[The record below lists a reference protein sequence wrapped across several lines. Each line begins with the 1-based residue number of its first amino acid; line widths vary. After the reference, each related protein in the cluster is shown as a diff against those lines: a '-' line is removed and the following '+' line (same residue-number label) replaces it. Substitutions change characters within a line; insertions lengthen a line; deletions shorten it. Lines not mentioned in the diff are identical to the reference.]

1 MTIKDCEALGFQCR
15 CAYPEDM
22 RGDKR
27 YPVLFFLHGAGERG
41 EDVTKLAANGPL
53 KQIED
58 GREYPA
64 VVIAPQLKEGT
75 WFDKFESLQRL
86 VAYFIELSFVDKSRV
101 YLSGVSM
108 GGYGSWQ
115 LLMSMPNTFAAAMIC
130 CGGGMSWN
138 APSIAHIPIW
148 AFHGALDDVVP
159 VSATIQ
165 MVNAL
170 WLKGSKAKLTVYEN
184 TWHDCWVKAFADDKV
199 YEWLFQQRKDKE
211 VSL

>member
-1 MTIKDCEALGFQCR
+1 MIIKDCEALGFGCK
-15 CAYPEDM
+15 CAYPDGMEDN
-22 RGDKR
+22 KK

-41 EDVTKLAANGPL
+41 EELAKLSANGPF
-53 KQIED
+53 KEMAN

-64 VVIAPQLKEGT
+64 IVIAPQLKEGT

-86 VAYFIELSFVDKSRV
+86 IEYFIALPVVDESSV

-108 GGYGSWQ
+108 GGYASWQ
-115 LLMSMPNTFAAAMIC
+115 LLMSMPQAFAAALIC

-138 APSIAHIPIW
+138 AAAIAHIPVW

-165 MVNAL
+165 MTNAL
-170 WLKGSKAKLTVYEN
+170 ILKGCQAKLTVYADS
-184 TWHDCWVKAFADDKV
+184 WHDCWVKAFADDEV
-199 YEWLFQQRKDKE
+199 YEWLFSQRKGKE
-211 VSL
+211 VRV